1 MTTGKY
7 SEPLG
12 ALEAAVLEALWS
24 AGEMT
29 TPAVHEAVG
38 RPRGLAYTTILT
50 VLQRLTRKGLVSRR
64 GGGRSHVYAAAL
76 TAEEFAERRAES
88 LASTFVG
95 LGNAGVAAF
104 LAEAKRLDASVVE
117 VLRKQLEA
125 NR

>member
-29 TPAVHEAVG
+29 TPAVHETVG

-64 GGGRSHVYAAAL
+64 GGGRSHVYAPAL
-76 TAEEFAERRAES
+76 SAEEFAERRAES

-95 LGNAGVAAF
+95 LGSAGVAAF